1 MKDKQAKKKIKIQKR
16 MKAQMSRAQ
25 IAQIEE

>member
-1 MKDKQAKKKIKIQKR
+1 MKDKQAKKIKIQKR